1 MIDRLISAVVALTLG
16 ILVWLYARSRDQEL
30 LDNVPIP
37 VEISLASGQVDQ
49 YLLDITGPSQ
59 VPVSF
64 RGPPSR
70 IRELRGLLQRG
81 ELTVTI
87 TVAVPEDRLNESRYS
102 DTVRIDPA
110 DLHVPPGVA
119 PTIVEVRNRIPVTLH
134 RLVERRLP
142 VRLDPAPPERVSR
155 ITLEPATVRVRGPQD
170 VLDRVRSVPTQPF
183 LFPPSHELN
192 PAQEVP
198 VAGPVPLVRE
208 MDGRPVRPVPDSV
221 TVHLIVQPEQRLY
234 ELPDVPIRFLCPANF
249 PLKPQFVSE
258 AAGKMKLK
266 ILGPVLAEPPA
277 VVAYIDLTG
286 RKWVAGLYGDEPIRL
301 QLPKDT
307 QLGQNPP
314 RSAPFRLMPTAEPR
328 TRDPLPV
335 P

>member
-1 MIDRLISAVVALTLG
+1 MLDRLISLVVALSLG

-37 VEISLASGQVDQ
+37 VDIALAPGQVDQ
-49 YLLDITGPSQ
+49 YFLDITGPSQ

-81 ELTVTI
+81 ELTVSI

-110 DLHVPPGVA
+110 DLHVPPGVV
-119 PTIVEVRNRIPVTLH
+119 PTMVEARNRIPLTLH

-142 VRLDPAPPERVSR
+142 VRLDPVPGERVSR
-155 ITLEPATVRVRGPQD
+155 ITLEPAMVRVRGPQEI
-170 VLDRVRSVPTQPF
+170 LDRVRSIPTQPF
-183 LFPPSHELN
+183 LLPPSNEIN
-192 PAQEVP
+192 PTQEVG
-198 VAGPVPLVRE
+198 VEGPVPLVRE
-208 MDGRPVRPVPDSV
+208 MEGRSVRSVPASV
-221 TVHLIVQPEQRLY
+221 TVHLVLQPQQKLY
-234 ELPDVPIRFLCPANF
+234 ELKDVPIQFLCPANF
-249 PLKPQFVSE
+249 PLRPQFVN
-258 AAGKMKLK
+258 APAGKINLK
-266 ILGPVLAEPPA
+266 IMGPVLDGPPA
-277 VVAYIDLTG
+277 VVAYIDLTD
-286 RKWVAGLYGDEPIRL
+286 RKFEAGLYADESVRL

-307 QLGQNPP
+307 QLAQNPP
-314 RSAPFRLMPTAEPR
+314 RSAPFRLMPTADPK
-328 TRDPLPV
+328 TRDSQPV